1 MLLYLLLYLQH
12 YFRTFAPVFFL
23 SILDTTPCVYS
34 VQKKKAPK
42 EHLYQHHGTNI
53 FKHSLPLPERFHH
66 NFLLLSTPLLYIQ
79 PAIKLRES
87 NQAEN
92 E

>member
-12 YFRTFAPVFFL
+12 YLRTFAPVFFL

-42 EHLYQHHGTNI
+42 G
-53 FKHSLPLPERFHH
+53 ERAFI
-66 NFLLLSTPLLYIQ
+66 STPWYQ
-79 PAIKLRES
+79 YF
-87 NQAEN
+87 
-92 E
+92 